1 MAMGLRKLIFPVAL
15 AILWVVL
22 MAEAMVDFAGFDS
35 ATSPGRS
42 VAAESVQV
50 PRAHARA
57 HCGGAGEQRC

>member
-1 MAMGLRKLIFPVAL
+1 MGLRKLIFPVAL

-42 VAAESVQV
+42 VAEETVQV
-50 PRAHARA
+50 SHKHARA
-57 HCGGAGEQRC
+57 HCGGAGEKRC